1 MKQLLRLILT
11 KRILYSATKVS
22 LVVGSI
28 LNLVNQSEHLIAG
41 QGIMVGHLLL
51 NYLVPFCVSAYSGAK
66 ALASQINLK
75 N

>member
-22 LVVGSI
+22 LVVGSM

-66 ALASQINLK
+66 ALASQVNLK

>member
-1 MKQLLRLILT
+1 MKQLLRLILA